1 MTTGSDDKQLVNTLV
16 TVVNTLSIPLLQ
28 RDRTLPVTSDEKKR
42 VFFLGDYKCKI
53 GIGKHRLTTFAETFF
68 IRITFLFITDY
79 DRNQKNRNHRTCHP
93 YGYL

>member
-53 GIGKHRLTTFAETFF
+53 GIGKHRLTTFAKHYF
-68 IRITFLFITDY
+68 
-79 DRNQKNRNHRTCHP
+79 
-93 YGYL
+93 